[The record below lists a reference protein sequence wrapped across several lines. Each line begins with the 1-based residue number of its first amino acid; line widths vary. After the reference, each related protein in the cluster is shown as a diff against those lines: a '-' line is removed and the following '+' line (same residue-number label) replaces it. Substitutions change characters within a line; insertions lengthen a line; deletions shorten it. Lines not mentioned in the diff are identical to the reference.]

1 MKTIIQYYSDFII
14 TVSAGF
20 VVLAQYYLEN
30 IEGLVPCNLCI
41 VQTMCARGIFLIYF
55 LKILAPNLKWLFDV
69 VGIPVFFTGIAAS
82 GRQIYLQNLPA
93 DQLSGGYCDIPFYLI
108 FEMYSFFEGVG
119 KVFQGSAKCAEE
131 SWFFLGLNIAE
142 WSMIFFA
149 SMIVLLLLRYS
160 LLIFK
165 GQK

>member
-41 VQTMCARGIFLIYF
+41 VQTICARGIFLIYL

-69 VGIPVFFTGIAAS
+69 IGIPIFFTGIAAS

-93 DQLSGGYCDIPFYLI
+93 DQCQVVIVI
-108 FEMYSFFEGVG
+108 FLF
-119 KVFQGSAKCAEE
+119 
-131 SWFFLGLNIAE
+131 I
-142 WSMIFFA
+142 
-149 SMIVLLLLRYS
+149 
-160 LLIFK
+160 
-165 GQK
+165 

>member
-14 TVSAGF
+14 TASAGF

-41 VQTMCARGIFLIYF
+41 VQTICARGIFLIYL

-69 VGIPVFFTGIAAS
+69 VGVPVFFTGIAAS

-108 FEMYSFFEGVG
+108 FEMYSFLKEWEKSF
-119 KVFQGSAKCAEE
+119 KVVQNVRKNHGS
-131 SWFFLGLNIAE
+131 FLGLT
-142 WSMIFFA
+142 
-149 SMIVLLLLRYS
+149 LLS
-160 LLIFK
+160 
-165 GQK
+165 GQ